1 MLTGAAVSSRL
12 AGAGQGLFCNAAVAE
27 GDVAVCD
34 AEPLCAIVFDAGG
47 CADDADGAGDDAGGS
62 GVETGGAGGSQ
73 ASAPSAQSSD
83 ADHDSACVASDVDDG
98 SGACASDV
106 CARCCAFVRTPA
118 AEALVRLEAAVRAT
132 PPGDESARTAL
143 QSAADGLSAMLTED
157 GSPQTSEALRC
168 ACGVS
173 YCSASCAKAD
183 AIGGHAL
190 LCGGGEGDKS
200 RAAEALQLA
209 QHISSQTNESL
220 WLVARALARVA
231 LAAAHRLRGDGDGGA
246 CSADEALRAAWLP
259 FAAVHSRPWWE
270 VLPLPDAAARG
281 EVHEVASDFVSVLR
295 EGMRRRIED
304 GWAQLLTSPN
314 GGKIEPES
322 ATRLPWAELRSL
334 WPILE
339 AKLLTTDACGYL
351 MGAFELNNLE
361 LVVVSPLDGML
372 DAKEETEGAPVLGG
386 GDARMSAAIAA
397 LRPLSRRRAL
407 GSALYGVH
415 SKINHSCMPNV
426 LAQKSPS
433 DPAAAAVLI
442 ALRDISPGEELRAS
456 YINEDAPFEERQSA
470 LRDDYGFD
478 CKCEKCAADA
488 ETEAAQRRRADPKGK
503 GQAVIL

>member
-183 AIGGHAL
+183 AIG
-190 LCGGGEGDKS
+190 
-200 RAAEALQLA
+200 AA
-209 QHISSQTNESL
+209 T
-220 WLVARALARVA
+220 VATSGNLI
-231 LAAAHRLRGDGDGGA
+231 GA
-246 CSADEALRAAWLP
+246 W
-259 FAAVHSRPWWE
+259 
-270 VLPLPDAAARG
+270 
-281 EVHEVASDFVSVLR
+281 
-295 EGMRRRIED
+295 
-304 GWAQLLTSPN
+304 
-314 GGKIEPES
+314 
-322 ATRLPWAELRSL
+322 
-334 WPILE
+334 
-339 AKLLTTDACGYL
+339 
-351 MGAFELNNLE
+351 
-361 LVVVSPLDGML
+361 
-372 DAKEETEGAPVLGG
+372 ETEGQFVGDWRGQLCPISTLKLVGVVARHGCMLIYKTALVGCLMAAIGEQYATHVSRTPSSHLKRSMLGQDCHTFAPAAHPLTFTRGQRCKIPRATCRG
-386 GDARMSAAIAA
+386 GD
-397 LRPLSRRRAL
+397 L
-407 GSALYGVH
+407 
-415 SKINHSCMPNV
+415 
-426 LAQKSPS
+426 
-433 DPAAAAVLI
+433 
-442 ALRDISPGEELRAS
+442 
-456 YINEDAPFEERQSA
+456 
-470 LRDDYGFD
+470 
-478 CKCEKCAADA
+478 
-488 ETEAAQRRRADPKGK
+488 
-503 GQAVIL
+503 